1 MNGDDNIGNH
11 LVLGETYKDSRILES
26 LRCVEVVTRPSED
39 QLSFEDKIR
48 RLTEQAEIDKKQ
60 LTLFAEAVPAEMRN
74 LDFLDD
80 LRAQRT

>member
-39 QLSFEDKIR
+39 QLSFEDKIFMFCM
-48 RLTEQAEIDKKQ
+48 AVAKKQ
-60 LTLFAEAVPAEMRN
+60 EEKIEKWGEELLKKISS
-74 LDFLDD
+74 L
-80 LRAQRT
+80 QS